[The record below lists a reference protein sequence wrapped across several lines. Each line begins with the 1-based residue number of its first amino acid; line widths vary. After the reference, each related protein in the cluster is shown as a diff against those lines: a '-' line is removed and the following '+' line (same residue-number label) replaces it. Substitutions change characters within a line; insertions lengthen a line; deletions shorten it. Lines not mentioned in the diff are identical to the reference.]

1 MIGRKAQTT
10 PAKQTKKKQTKTTQA
25 EKKQS
30 ENETTTEKGKEKEA
44 QTERRSGQAVP
55 IRFSASSH
63 TRSFVSLS
71 AELATCIPS
80 NPEHKMF
87 GPEGTLSPALARALA
102 FSPSPSLSLFL
113 SQSFS
118 LSHTLAS

>member
-1 MIGRKAQTT
+1 M
-10 PAKQTKKKQTKTTQA
+10 PAKETKKKQTKTTQA

-30 ENETTTEKGKEKEA
+30 EKETATEKGKEKEA

-71 AELATCIPS
+71 AEVATCIPS
-80 NPEHKMF
+80 NPEHKIF
-87 GPEGTLSPALARALA
+87 GPEGTLPPPTHPALSRALA